1 MGILMR
7 MNVAIDAQIHTWLQQ
22 QFADQPI
29 SKMARLYNLPAATLG
44 PVPDATPV
52 AHGLHRFWPQ

>member
-1 MGILMR
+1 